1 MNLSVTEE
9 QELIS
14 PVSNQLKL
22 VLSCIFIDITQLSCD
37 VFTAV
42 SECLIELEPMVRKYD
57 EIDFL
62 EAVLQIKRLK
72 VSQESAHF
80 CFFLS
85 VHVFWDLNV
94 QIVIEM
100 RN

>member
-22 VLSCIFIDITQLSCD
+22 VLSCIFIDITHLSCD

-80 CFFLS
+80 FFFFSKCSRVLGP
-85 VHVFWDLNV
+85 
-94 QIVIEM
+94 
-100 RN
+100 